1 METPALRPSAFE
13 QDCTRRLRQFQREA
27 RSPSI
32 SAAVVRAG
40 AVTWSDAVGL
50 VDVEQ
55 GRVPTLDTQYSIG
68 SITKTFTAVLLL
80 QLRDAGQLDLDERLD
95 RHLPGIAHGDVT
107 LRRMLSH
114 LSGLR
119 REPPAGPGGEIWET
133 LQDPDRDEML
143 AGVARAGKVSEPGRR
158 WHYSNLAFALL
169 GEVVARG
176 SGRPWEVTVRER
188 LLEPLGMDRTTTEPV
203 EPRACGYFVEPYSDV
218 ARLEPLLPLR
228 GMAPAAA
235 LWSTPADLPRWAAFL
250 ADPDP
255 AVLDP
260 ATLAEMRHPQ
270 VIADLDAWTLAWG
283 LGLMLYRN
291 RERVAHGH
299 AGGMPG
305 FASSVMAYAKDGQRA
320 GTVVLANSTA
330 GVDVE
335 VLASA
340 LLDSARRRPP
350 PVRVDAGRP
359 TPGAGRRSARALV
372 VRGHRVRLLV
382 ERRAAR
388 GAGSRGTR
396 ASRAAARRL
405 RADRSRPVENDRGSR
420 GGRGAARRQGRR
432 RQGPAHVLGDLS
444 LDPHTRGIRHQGL
457 THHPHAG
464 IAAPG
469 QCPAPSE
476 RWSR

>member
-32 SAAVVRAG
+32 SAAVVRDG

-50 VDVEQ
+50 VDVER

-80 QLRDAGQLDLDERLD
+80 QLRDAGQLDLDDRLD

-235 LWSTPADLPRWAAFL
+235 LWSTPADLARWATFL

-340 LLDSARRRPP
+340 LLDSALDAGPLPSAWTPGDPP
-350 PVRVDAGRP
+350 PEQVAGLLGRWWSEGTEYVFSWSDGRLEARAAVERELRAQRPAVFEQTGPDQWRTTAGREE
-359 TPGAGRRSARALV
+359 G
-372 VRGHRVRLLV
+372 
-382 ERRAAR
+382 EE
-388 GAGSRGTR
+388 
-396 ASRAAARRL
+396 L
-405 RADRSRPVENDRGSR
+405 RAVRDGDGKV
-420 GGRGAARRQGRR
+420 RRMYWATY
-432 RQGPAHVLGDLS
+432 PL
-444 LDPHTRGIRHQGL
+444 TRTPEGFG
-457 THHPHAG
+457 TKA
-464 IAAPG
+464 
-469 QCPAPSE
+469 
-476 RWSR
+476 